1 MERKASFFKHI
12 TSKMIAS
19 TDRLVSS
26 WKKSHQLL
34 LSSTKGFGI
43 SFDPFSP
50 LWKKGW
56 SAPIKV
62 QILADLAYM
71 AEYGRDSEAA
81 LQHFSLLLNNLYPYL
96 TTKDFENYSKYIENF
111 SKSNGTLKPVEVMR
125 HNYKLSAVHFTN
137 IPRVEQIQLI
147 RPMNYLEPIKIDCGR
162 KEDDSGVFIVSP
174 SPSANH
180 KRKNTKKEGS
190 MLKF

>member
-12 TSKMIAS
+12 TSKMMAN
-19 TDRLVSS
+19 TDGLASS
-26 WKKSHQLL
+26 WQKSHQLL

-43 SFDPFSP
+43 SFDPLSP
-50 LWKKGW
+50 LWKSGW
-56 SAPIKV
+56 PSPIKV

-71 AEYGRDSEAA
+71 AEHGRDSEAA

-96 TTKDFENYSKYIENF
+96 ALKDLENYSKYIEKLS
-111 SKSNGTLKPVEVMR
+111 SKSGPLKPTEITR
-125 HNYKLSAVHFTN
+125 YNSKLPAINFTN
-137 IPRVEQIQLI
+137 IPRVERLQLV
-147 RPMNYLEPIKIDCGR
+147 RPSSYLEPIKIDSGK

-180 KRKNTKKEGS
+180 KKKNLIKEG
-190 MLKF
+190 KKK